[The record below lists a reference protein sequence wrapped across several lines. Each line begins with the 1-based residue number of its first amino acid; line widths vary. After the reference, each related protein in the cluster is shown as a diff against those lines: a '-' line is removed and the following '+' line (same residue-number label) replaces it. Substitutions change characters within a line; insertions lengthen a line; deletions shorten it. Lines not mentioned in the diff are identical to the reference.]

1 MARPLLC
8 VAAAESALVLATMAE
23 VEPLDPAE
31 VEFVDPYTY
40 DEEQPYLMLIST
52 SVNTLCFPCEEDY
65 SIADCKNILAFK
77 YPEKLP
83 LGSFELVATHRVRAD
98 DETLADIFDGVS
110 EPLYKPNCNLQIA
123 VWPKEWDAAT
133 GSYEDVDLS
142 YKEYGADM
150 TKEFKKK
157 GWLNAEGKLRD
168 DLPELQ
174 QARAA
179 RDAALA

>member
-1 MARPLLC
+1 MGQDIKSL
-8 VAAAESALVLATMAE
+8 
-23 VEPLDPAE
+23 
-31 VEFVDPYTY
+31 
-40 DEEQPYLMLIST
+40 
-52 SVNTLCFPCEEDY
+52 NFPCEENY
-65 SIADCKNILAFK
+65 TIRLCKELLA
-77 YPEKLP
+77 YHNPDTHP
-83 LGSFELVATHRVRAD
+83 LGSFELVATHRVRSD
-98 DETLADIFDGVS
+98 DETLADIFDGVH

-123 VWPKEWDAAT
+123 VWPKEWDDEAGA
-133 GSYEDVDLS
+133 YDDVDLS

>member
-1 MARPLLC
+1 M
-8 VAAAESALVLATMAE
+8 LATMAE
-23 VEPLDPAE
+23 VEPLDPSE

>member
-1 MARPLLC
+1 
-8 VAAAESALVLATMAE
+8 MAE

-83 LGSFELVATHRVRAD
+83 LGSFEISIECGQYSCARLVAPPLED
-98 DETLADIFDGVS
+98 TLTEA
-110 EPLYKPNCNLQIA
+110 NN
-123 VWPKEWDAAT
+123 WT
-133 GSYEDVDLS
+133 
-142 YKEYGADM
+142 
-150 TKEFKKK
+150 
-157 GWLNAEGKLRD
+157 
-168 DLPELQ
+168 
-174 QARAA
+174 
-179 RDAALA
+179 